1 MRLLEGLE
9 EYGHEMHRALQ
20 AMLKEL
26 FNVDVTEDEA
36 RKMTDKLSLSDVLR
50 LDTAIEN
57 HNEESIADILG
68 TDLMQMEYSLPGRAG
83 LQSTASTRPTSQKR
97 PGQTRYT
104 PTSKPVAGGNKV
116 ATGAPAQADP
126 DDEQRMANTAQS
138 SANAQS
144 AAANSAE
151 IQRLKKLIGQRR

>member
-68 TDLMQMEYSLPGRAG
+68 TDLIQMEYSLP
-83 LQSTASTRPTSQKR
+83 
-97 PGQTRYT
+97 
-104 PTSKPVAGGNKV
+104 
-116 ATGAPAQADP
+116 
-126 DDEQRMANTAQS
+126 
-138 SANAQS
+138 
-144 AAANSAE
+144 
-151 IQRLKKLIGQRR
+151 